1 MNSVMKAWPVIGL
14 IFAAAIFATIPI
26 STQVTPRG
34 VELSVDQAQ
43 AVTYG
48 RYRRVN
54 RRLLRRGEALTP
66 RAPVLGRPW
75 GASYAAGSAA
85 AAAGY
90 YDASYYRAGYRTG
103 YPYPSGFVYWGV
115 PYEGYGGYYDV
126 VPRVGRFYYG
136 SFYP

>member
-1 MNSVMKAWPVIGL
+1 MKPWSVLGL
-14 IFAAAIFATIPI
+14 LFGAAILATIPV

-66 RAPVLGRPW
+66 RAAVLGRPW

-90 YDASYYRAGYRTG
+90 YDASYYRAGY
-103 YPYPSGFVYWGV
+103 PYPSGFVYYGV
-115 PYEGYGGYYDV
+115 PYGGYGGYYDV

>member
-1 MNSVMKAWPVIGL
+1 MNSVMKAWSVIGL

-54 RRLLRRGEALTP
+54 RRLLRRGVALTP
-66 RAPVLGRPW
+66 WAAVLGRPW
-75 GASYAAGSAA
+75 AYRGAGYAASS

-90 YDASYYRAGYRTG
+90 YGAGYYG
-103 YPYPSGFVYWGV
+103 YPYPAGFVYWGV

>member
-1 MNSVMKAWPVIGL
+1 MNSVMKAWSVIGL

-54 RRLLRRGEALTP
+54 RRLLRRGAALTP
-66 RAPVLGRPW
+66 LAAALSPWAYRRAG
-75 GASYAAGSAA
+75 YAAP
-85 AAAGY
+85 AGY
-90 YDASYYRAGYRTG
+90 YYGDYGAPSNYYGSYGAYFGQPVGGGGGEMYRG
-103 YPYPSGFVYWGV
+103 
-115 PYEGYGGYYDV
+115 GGYYG
-126 VPRVGRFYYG
+126 PPAYYRR
-136 SFYP
+136 